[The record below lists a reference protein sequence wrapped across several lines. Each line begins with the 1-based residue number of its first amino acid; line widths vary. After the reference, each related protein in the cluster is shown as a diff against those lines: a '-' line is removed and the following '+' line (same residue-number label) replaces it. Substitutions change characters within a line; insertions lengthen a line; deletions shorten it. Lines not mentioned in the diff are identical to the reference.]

1 MTSNQ
6 IEASVATFFFSLLI
20 ISGVV
25 YTLSLRFHFVFPWVF
40 MPIGALVITGV
51 VIWRARARR
60 GASPKD
66 PQPPQTP

>member
-60 GASPKD
+60 GASPED